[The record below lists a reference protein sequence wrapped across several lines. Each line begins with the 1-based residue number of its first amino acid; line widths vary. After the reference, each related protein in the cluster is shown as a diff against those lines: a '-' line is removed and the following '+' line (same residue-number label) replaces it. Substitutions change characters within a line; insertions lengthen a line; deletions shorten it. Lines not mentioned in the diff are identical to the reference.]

1 MEYKLENCESLYC
14 TPETYN
20 TINSTIPQLKKQK
33 PQKSWL
39 QIHVVSIV
47 PISSH

>member
-33 PQKSWL
+33 PQKS
-39 QIHVVSIV
+39 
-47 PISSH
+47 